1 MKHFQQWLRE
11 LGYTEFPDELLLA
24 NSDVGTRA
32 YAAEI
37 EEMFASERGI
47 NSSAVFCV
55 SEHPTVCLI
64 DGTSLSVDRERR
76 IEQIRQKIWNQN
88 LASVVLVAD
97 SVRLL
102 AFSVNDRE
110 SEPDILE
117 ESEVERYGRW
127 SAHEVHSGFI
137 QDRLPDWFTPEKRV
151 DRRLLTNLRA
161 LVKQLSQSGLALHT
175 AEAITAQVIFLCYLQ
190 QRGIVGDAYREK
202 HRLNVL
208 ESYVSSNDGLGIDR
222 FLTQLGRDFNGDF
235 LSSSD
240 GSVPTWE
247 ELNADCFGPIR
258 KFLDAVDLETG
269 QGSFWRYDFSH
280 IPVELISGIYETLL
294 KERQDTLRAY
304 YTPRHLAH
312 LVVQQAFEVTGDPS
326 TASVY
331 DGACGSGI
339 LLTTAFRQMLRHA
352 EALKGRKFRLRER
365 ISLMRSNVF
374 GNDIDETACWITAFS
389 LYLSLLEGLVPA
401 DISLLQS
408 DEGLKLPRLV
418 GPRLNIQ
425 KGDSYG
431 DFFSEKNPFAGKR
444 RFDVF
449 LCNPPWRESADA
461 EQPSWEEWCKKQ
473 TPAYPVGR
481 RQIAAGFAYRA
492 MQSVHAKGVV
502 VLIMPLNLIIGAS
515 QQSIG
520 FRRRLLLD
528 AFVERIVNFAD
539 VRRLLFP
546 AAKHPCAVVRA
557 RPRPQIE
564 GTIAL
569 SDETVEYWTPK
580 TDVSLALG
588 RLALHAIDRKPISAQ
603 AIYDKPYVLISSYWG
618 EARDLELLAR
628 LQRLGTIRSLITNRR
643 WTSGKGFHAP
653 NQSNPDRA
661 LGLLEPLTFL
671 PAECLPIDH
680 PVITQDAQLIRVRDV
695 FNIVA
700 SPGGRNGELY
710 RGPRVLFPDGLGKA
724 QSVRAAFT
732 SVPFAFQ
739 SSIGGIKG
747 PKADEPLLKFL
758 TAYLR
763 SPLASYLLVMTGY
776 SVIGERPRIAVNDVE
791 AFPFCVP
798 EMHPQPNVA
807 DAIVREV
814 AEVIDQLA
822 SEPELLLRSHAYAS
836 VRMDLDDL
844 VFNYFQLS
852 DSDRMLVRD
861 TVRFVATS
869 IQPSDYARLKT
880 PLLRRASEPAIK
892 RYVDVLT
899 AKLAEWREHCG
910 GEGGLRVRAVVDGK
924 SGFFGAVHV
933 ATAGYSDLKQ
943 VDSSRSAFQ
952 RLLSDFDES
961 MARQLDQ
968 TDEHVL
974 FKVPN
979 VMMLADD
986 EFFFVKPLRQRF
998 WMSRTALSDA
1008 DHIVRTVQA
1017 AAWMAGGH

>member
-1 MKHFQQWLRE
+1 MKHFQQWLGE

-37 EEMFASERGI
+37 EEMFAPERGI
-47 NSSAVFCV
+47 HASAVFCV

-64 DGTSLSVDRERR
+64 AGTSLSVDRERR

-88 LASVVLVAD
+88 LATVVLVAD

-102 AFSVNDRE
+102 AFSVNDRD
-110 SEPDILE
+110 SAPDILE
-117 ESEVERYGRW
+117 ESHVERYGRW

-137 QDRLPDWFTPEKRV
+137 QDRLPDWFTSEKRV

-161 LVKQLSQSGLALHT
+161 LVKQLSQSGLALDT
-175 AEAITAQVIFLCYLQ
+175 AEAITAQVIFLCYLE

-208 ESYVSSNDGLGIDR
+208 ESYVSRNDGFGIHR
-222 FLTQLGRDFNGDF
+222 LLKQLGRDFNGDF

-240 GSVPTWE
+240 GSTPTWE

-294 KERQDTLRAY
+294 KERQDALRAY

-326 TASVY
+326 TARVY

-352 EALKGRKFRLRER
+352 ESLKGRKFRLRER
-365 ISLMRSNVF
+365 IALMRSNVF

-389 LYLSLLEGLVPA
+389 LCLSLLEGLEPA

-408 DEGLKLPRLV
+408 DEGLKLPQLV

-425 KGDSYG
+425 KGDAYG
-431 DFFSEKNPFAGKR
+431 DFFSETNPFAGKR

-461 EQPSWEEWCKKQ
+461 EQPSWEEWCKTQ

-492 MQSVHAKGVV
+492 MQSVHPEGVV

-515 QQSIG
+515 QQSID

-528 AFVERIVNFAD
+528 AFIERIVNFAD

-546 AAKHPCAVVRA
+546 KAKHPCAVLRA
-557 RPRPQIE
+557 RPRPQIA

-588 RLALHAIDRKPISAQ
+588 RLALHAIDRKAISAQ
-603 AIYDKPYVLISSYWG
+603 AIYDRPYVLISSYWG
-618 EARDLELLAR
+618 EARDLELLTR
-628 LQRLGTIRSLITNRR
+628 LQRLGTIRSLIANRR

-661 LGLLEPLTFL
+661 LGLLEPLQFL
-671 PAECLPIDH
+671 PVEYLSLDH
-680 PVITQDAQLIRVRDV
+680 PVITKDAQLTRVRDV
-695 FNIVA
+695 FSIVA

-710 RGPRVLFPDGLGKA
+710 RGPRVLFPDGLSTA
-724 QSVRAAFT
+724 QSVRAAFA
-732 SVPFAFQ
+732 SIPFAFT
-739 SSIGGIKG
+739 SSIAAIKG
-747 PKADEPLLKFL
+747 PKGDEPLLKFL

-776 SVIGERPRIAVNDVE
+776 SVISERPRIAVDDVK

-798 EMHPQPNVA
+798 EMHPQPKVA

-814 AEVIDQLA
+814 VEIIDQVA

-836 VRMDLDDL
+836 ARTTLDDL

-852 DSDRMLVRD
+852 DSERMLVRD

-869 IQPSDYARLKT
+869 IQPADYARLGT
-880 PLLRRASEPAIK
+880 PLLRRVLGPEIE

-910 GEGGLRVRAVVDGK
+910 GEGGLRVRAVVDGE

-933 ATAGYSDLKQ
+933 RTTGHSDLKQ

-952 RLLSDFDES
+952 RLLSDCDES
-961 MARQLDQ
+961 LARQLDG
-968 TDEHVL
+968 TEEHVL

-979 VMMLADD
+979 VMVLADD
-986 EFFFVKPLRQRF
+986 EFFVVKPLRRRF

-1008 DHIVRTVQA
+1008 DHIVRAVQA
-1017 AAWMAGGH
+1017 AAWTAAH

>member
-1 MKHFQQWLRE
+1 MKHFEQWLAD
-11 LGYTEFPDELLLA
+11 LGYNQFPDELLLA

-37 EEMFASERGI
+37 EEMFASEPGI
-47 NSSAVFCV
+47 NASAVFCV
-55 SEHPTVCLI
+55 SDHPTVCLV
-64 DGTSLSVDRERR
+64 DGTSLSADRERR
-76 IEQIRQKIWNQN
+76 IEQVRQKIWNQN
-88 LASVVLVAD
+88 LATVVLVAD
-97 SVRLL
+97 SARLF
-102 AFSVNDRE
+102 AFSVNDRQ

-117 ESEVERYGRW
+117 ESHAERYGRW
-127 SAHEVHSGFI
+127 SAHEVRSGFVR
-137 QDRLPDWFTPEKRV
+137 DRLSDWFTSEKRV
-151 DRRLLTNLRA
+151 DRRLLANLRL
-161 LVKQLSQSGLALHT
+161 LVKQLSQSGLAPDA
-175 AEAITAQVIFLCYLQ
+175 AEAITAQVIFLCYLE
-190 QRGIVGDAYREK
+190 QRGIVGDAYRKK

-208 ESYVSSNDGLGIDR
+208 ESYVSNNDGVGVDLSLKR
-222 FLTQLGRDFNGDF
+222 LAHDFNGDF
-235 LSSSD
+235 FSLSD
-240 GSVPTWE
+240 GSAPAWGK
-247 ELNADCFGPIR
+247 LKPDSFRPIR
-258 KFLDAVDLETG
+258 KFLEAVDLETG

-280 IPVELISGIYETLL
+280 IPVELISGIYETFL
-294 KERQDTLRAY
+294 KERQGALGAY

-326 TASVY
+326 RSSVY

-352 EALKGRKFRLRER
+352 EVLEGRKLRLRER

-374 GNDIDETACWITAFS
+374 GSDIDETACWITAFS
-389 LYLSLLEGLVPA
+389 LYLSLLEGLEPA

-461 EQPSWEEWCKKQ
+461 EQPTWEEWCRKQ
-473 TPAYPVGR
+473 IPAYPVGR
-481 RQIAAGFAYRA
+481 RQIAAGFAFRA
-492 MQSVHAKGVV
+492 MQSVHAQGVV
-502 VLIMPLNLIIGAS
+502 VLIMPLNLMVGAS
-515 QQSIG
+515 AQSIG
-520 FRRRLLLD
+520 FRRRLFLD
-528 AFVERIVNFAD
+528 ACIERIVNFAD

-546 AAKHPCAVVRA
+546 AAKHPCAVVRT

-564 GTIAL
+564 GAIAL
-569 SDETVEYWTPK
+569 SNETIEYWTPK

-588 RLALHAIDRKPISAQ
+588 RLSLHAIDRKLISAQ
-603 AIYDKPYVLISSYWG
+603 AIYDKPHLLISSYWG

-628 LQRLGTIRSLITNRR
+628 LHHFGTIRSLVTNRG

-661 LGLLEPLTFL
+661 LGLLKTFKFL
-671 PAECLPIDH
+671 PVDCLPIDH
-680 PVITQDAQLIRVRDV
+680 PVITRNAQLDAVRDV
-695 FNIVA
+695 FSVVA

-710 RGPRVLFPDGLGKA
+710 RGPRVLFPDGLSDA
-724 QSVRAAFT
+724 QSVRAAF
-732 SVPFAFQ
+732 SDVPFAFP
-739 SSIGGIKG
+739 SSIAGIKG
-747 PKADEPLLKFL
+747 PRVDAPLVKFL

-763 SPLASYLLVMTGY
+763 SSLASYLLVMTGY
-776 SVIGERPRIAVNDVE
+776 SVIGERPRIAVDDVE
-791 AFPFCVP
+791 GFPFCIP
-798 EMHPQPNVA
+798 AMHPQPHVA

-814 AEVIDQLA
+814 VGIIDQLA
-822 SEPELLLRSHAYAS
+822 SEPERQRSHSYAS
-836 VRMDLDDL
+836 VRTKLDDL

-869 IQPSDYARLKT
+869 IQPTSYAQLTT
-880 PLLRRASEPAIK
+880 PLHKRASESEIE
-892 RYVDVLT
+892 RYVAVLAT
-899 AKLAEWREHCG
+899 ELAHWRERRG
-910 GEGGLRVRAVVDGK
+910 GEGGLRVRAVVDGM

-933 ATAGYSDLKQ
+933 ATTGRSDLHR
-943 VDSSRSAFQ
+943 VDSSRSAFR
-952 RLLSDFDES
+952 RLLADFEKCV
-961 MARQLDQ
+961 ARQLSQ
-968 TDEHVL
+968 ADEHDL

-979 VMMLADD
+979 VMVLVDD
-986 EFFFVKPLRQRF
+986 EFFFLKPLRLRF
-998 WMSRTALSDA
+998 WMSRAALSDA

-1017 AAWMAGGH
+1017 SAWKAAH